1 MPPILAFRHVPH
13 ETLGTIETSLARAGL
28 EYRYVDLFD
37 AMPERPA
44 MEEAAGLI
52 VLGGPMN
59 VDQIDEYPYLGP
71 EVGWIRQA
79 VDAGLPVL
87 GICLGSQLIAKALGA
102 RVHPNGTKE
111 IGWYDIERTAAAQ
124 SDPLFGNSSP
134 DGSPPGGSSP
144 DNPATGDAMAGDV
157 ATVFQWH
164 GDTFDLPHGAV
175 QLARSGLCENQAFRY
190 GDRTWGL
197 QFHLEVTA
205 EMVDDWLDVPENA
218 CEVAAL
224 EDVDPQA
231 IREQTPVKLAE
242 METLGRVVFDRFAA
256 ICRAG

>member
-1 MPPILAFRHVPH
+1 MPSILAFRHVPH
-13 ETLGTIETSLARAGL
+13 ETLGSIKASLARTGL
-28 EYRYVDLFD
+28 DFRYVDLFD

-44 MEEAAGLI
+44 VEEAAGLI

-71 EVGWIRQA
+71 EVDWIRQA

-102 RVHPNGTKE
+102 LVYPNRTKE
-111 IGWYDIERTAAAQ
+111 IGWYEIQRTAEADA
-124 SDPLFGNSSP
+124 DPLFGNVAP
-134 DGSPPGGSSP
+134 DGSPS
-144 DNPATGDAMAGDV
+144 DDLATDDAPTTDR

-164 GDTFDLPHGAV
+164 GDTFDLPAGTV
-175 QLARSGLCENQAFRY
+175 RLARSELCENQAFRH

-205 EMVDDWLDVPENA
+205 EMVDEWLNVPENA
-218 CEVAAL
+218 SEVAAL
-224 EDVDPQA
+224 EDVDPRA
-231 IREQTPVKLAE
+231 IREQTPTKRSE
-242 METLGRVVFDRFAA
+242 MEVLGRVVFDRFAT
-256 ICRAG
+256 ICRAR